1 MESLGSGRK
10 VTMEN
15 ILVLGSGGM
24 LGYGVSEYFRRGGY
38 NVISSTK
45 EDFDVLKNDI
55 STLTPKVKNSDAV
68 INCIGVIKPMID
80 KYAPLEVMKINGIFP
95 RNLALLCDSE
105 NTPLIHVTTDC
116 AYTGRKGAYN
126 EKDSYDAEDLYGISK
141 NCGDILG
148 CMTLRTSFIGPENGR
163 NRSLLEW
170 AFEQKGKTI
179 SGYTNHLWN
188 GVSTVNFAKIAE
200 RIILD
205 GFYEKGIFHIFS
217 ADAVTKFELV
227 TIFNEV
233 FSLSMT
239 INAVEGPEFCDRSL
253 TSIYGLSGKV
263 STLTVREQVQELKEF
278 FGL

>member
-1 MESLGSGRK
+1 MGSGRK

-15 ILVLGSGGM
+15 ILVLGSNGM

-38 NVISSTK
+38 SVINSTK
-45 EDFDVLKNDI
+45 ADFDVLKNDF
-55 STLTPKVKNSDAV
+55 SELEPLVKNLDVV

-80 KYAPLEVMKINGIFP
+80 KYSQLEVLKINGIFP
-95 RNLALLCDSE
+95 RNLALLCESQ

-116 AYTGRKGAYN
+116 AYTGRKGSYN
-126 EKDSYDAEDLYGISK
+126 EKDQYDAEDLYGISK
-141 NCGDILG
+141 NCGDIAN

-163 NRSLLEW
+163 GRSLLEW
-170 AFEQKGKTI
+170 AFAQKGKTI

-188 GVSTVNFAKIAE
+188 GVSTVNFARIAE
-200 RIILD
+200 KIILE
-205 GFYEKGIFHIFS
+205 GLYEKGIFHIFS
-217 ADAVTKFELV
+217 ADTITKLELV
-227 TIFNEV
+227 SLFNEI

-253 TSIYGLSGKV
+253 SSIYPLSGKV
-263 STLTVREQVQELKEF
+263 SVLTVQEQVQELKEF